1 MTETAPDGRLLEE
14 FAATRS
20 PEAFEEL
27 VRRYN
32 ALVTGVCRRIVA
44 SPQDAEEVAQA
55 VFLTLAHKARSL
67 AGTPGVAGWLH
78 HVARDLSLNALKA
91 AARRRRREQEAAKKK
106 RQTEAGWDDVRPVLD
121 QALDALPEKYR
132 VPLILHYL
140 QDRTQEDIAQELGC
154 QVGTISTWLHR
165 GRELLR
171 GRLARSGVAV
181 SGALLATLLA
191 ENAASA
197 AVSSGIVSS
206 AAAVSPHVWSLVQ
219 GGMKAMAFA
228 KLKVAAAIVL
238 SVGMAGTGAGVA
250 YQALAERQGSK
261 ADLTPQ
267 TFAALHAITRPQPGE
282 WRHLKVEW
290 ITDVIA
296 ARRKAATED
305 KPMVVLYTGG
315 AGYNEPLGVC

>member
-1 MTETAPDGRLLEE
+1 MTEPCPDGLLLAE

-27 VRRYN
+27 VRRHN

-55 VFLTLAHKARSL
+55 VFLTLAHKAASL
-67 AGTPGVAGWLH
+67 RGTPCVAGWLH
-78 HVARDLSLNALKA
+78 HVARDLSRNALKA
-91 AARRRRREQEAAKKK
+91 AARRRRREEEARKVE
-106 RQTEAGWDDVRPVLD
+106 RRTESGWEDLRPVLD

-140 QDRTQEDIAQELGC
+140 QERTQEDIARELGC

-181 SGALLATLLA
+181 SGALLATLLS

-197 AVSSGIVSS
+197 AVSAGIVSS
-206 AAAVSPHVWSLVQ
+206 AAAVSPQVLSLVQ
-219 GGMKAMAFA
+219 GGLKAMAIA
-228 KLKVAAAIVL
+228 KLKLAAAVVL
-238 SVGMAGTGAGVA
+238 SVGIAGAGVA
-250 YQALAERQGSK
+250 HQALSVREGSK
-261 ADLTPQ
+261 ADLTPR
-267 TFAALHAITRPQPGE
+267 TFPGLHALIRPQPQE
-282 WRHLKVEW
+282 WRHLQVEW